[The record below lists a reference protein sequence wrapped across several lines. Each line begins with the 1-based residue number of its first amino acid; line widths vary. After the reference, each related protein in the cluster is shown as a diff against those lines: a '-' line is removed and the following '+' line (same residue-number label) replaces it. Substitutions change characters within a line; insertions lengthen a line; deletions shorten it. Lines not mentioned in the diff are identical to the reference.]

1 MNYTEAM
8 AYIESLQCYGCVPG
22 LANIEKLCKLV
33 GDPQKALKFVH
44 IAGTNGKGSV
54 LAYVSTILQTAG
66 YKVGRYISPTIQDY
80 RERFQINGKMISRP
94 ALCTYLEQVKEAAE
108 KMQAEDDAQPTPFE
122 VETAVSFLYFL
133 DKKCDIVIL
142 ETGLGGR
149 LDATN
154 VIPAP
159 LCTVFSSISM
169 DHMAF
174 LGASLEEIAV
184 QKAGIIKDASHVVTC
199 AQKEEVMRVLQET
212 AAAHGCSFSVA
223 DVKRASRIKYG
234 IKKQSFCYEG
244 CRNLTITMAGQYQIE
259 NAVLAVET
267 VRVLGKEGFVVSEEQ
282 MRQGLLLTKW
292 TGRFTVISQKPLF
305 VADGAHNEDA
315 AARLAESIRYYFAD
329 KRILFIIG
337 ILKDKEYDK
346 ILRQT
351 APLAEHIITVTPPN
365 PARAMSGYELA
376 KEAGA
381 YHERVTAADSMLEAV
396 ELSYLLAG
404 EDKNTVIIAFGSL
417 SILGGLIHI
426 VEHRDMIR
434 RDSHGKSE
442 KN

>member
-174 LGASLEEIAV
+174 LGDSLEEIAV

-292 TGRFTVISQKPLF
+292 TGRFTVISQKPLV

-365 PARAMSGYELA
+365 PARAMSGFELA

>member
-159 LCTVFSSISM
+159 LCTVFSSVSM

-174 LGASLEEIAV
+174 LGDSLEEIAV

-267 VRVLGKEGFVVSEEQ
+267 VRVLGKKGFVVSEEQ
-282 MRQGLLLTKW
+282 MRQGLLLTQW

>member
-174 LGASLEEIAV
+174 LGASLEEIAM

-292 TGRFTVISQKPLF
+292 TGRFTVISQRPLF

>member
-174 LGASLEEIAV
+174 LGDSLEEISV

-199 AQKEEVMRVLQET
+199 VQKEEVVRVLQET

>member
-292 TGRFTVISQKPLF
+292 TGRFTVISQRPLF

>member
-159 LCTVFSSISM
+159 LCTVFSSVSM

-174 LGASLEEIAV
+174 LGDSLEEIAV
-184 QKAGIIKDASHVVTC
+184 QKAGIIKDVSHVVTC

-244 CRNLTITMAGQYQIE
+244 CRNLTITMAGQCQIE

>member
-174 LGASLEEIAV
+174 LGDSLEEIAV

>member
-174 LGASLEEIAV
+174 LGDSLEEIAV

-381 YHERVTAADSMLEAV
+381 YHERITAADSMLEAV